1 MNYGGK
7 GGMRMTNKGL
17 EVVKESIEVDLE
29 DAEQEFETAKEFGW
43 FKDDEAYDLGFKNG
57 LQRALMH
64 VDAAIRFENT
74 EIKKATEG
82 NQ

>member
-1 MNYGGK
+1 
-7 GGMRMTNKGL
+7 MTNKGL

-29 DAEQEFETAKEFGW
+29 DAEQELRLASLHDYDY
-43 FKDDEAYDLGFKNG
+43 DDEVYYTGYKNG